1 MVYYINRK
9 RFILPVILCIALI
22 VAAYW
27 IMDHLDSTGFFRD
40 RDPSEAMVY
49 FLILG
54 FILGLA
60 GLIGAIVN
68 LFHLLRGQKTALT
81 LSEQGVFISL
91 TKAYRR
97 AGLIGWNEISKIEK
111 STDNM
116 NKPAVRIT
124 LKDHKKGEYQFYLP
138 CKQLGVKQSELLDS
152 LIQYYTAAQDTSLR

>member
-9 RFILPVILCIALI
+9 RFILPVIICIAL
-22 VAAYW
+22 VVLGYW
-27 IMDHLDSTGFFRD
+27 IINYLDSTGFFTGND
-40 RDPSEAMVY
+40 TSDEIVLL
-49 FLILG
+49 FLFG
-54 FILGLA
+54 FSIGIA
-60 GLIGAIVN
+60 GIIGAIVN
-68 LFHLLRGQKTALT
+68 LFHLLRMKVALN
-81 LSEQGVFISL
+81 LSEEGVLINL